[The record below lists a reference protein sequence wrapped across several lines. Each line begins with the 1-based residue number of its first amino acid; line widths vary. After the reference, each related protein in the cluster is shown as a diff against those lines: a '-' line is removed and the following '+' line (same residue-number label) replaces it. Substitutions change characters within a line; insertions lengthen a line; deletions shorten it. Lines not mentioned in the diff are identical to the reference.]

1 MPIPAPAPAERL
13 LDFSSSFA
21 GGLVFVGVGVVVGAV
36 AVAVAEAL
44 EVEDSVVDA
53 IVAEDDNADEVL
65 VAARRALLS
74 TVHHVGDAVADAP
87 VAFEGCFTS
96 PVSGSTK

>member
-21 GGLVFVGVGVVVGAV
+21 GGLVFVGVKVVVG

>member
-21 GGLVFVGVGVVVGAV
+21 GGLVFVGVEVVVG

>member
-13 LDFSSSFA
+13 LDLSSSFA
-21 GGLVFVGVGVVVGAV
+21 GGLVFVGVEVVVG